1 MNTDYL
7 VIGTGI
13 SGLYCIYKHLK
24 NKNYILIDKN
34 NYIGGRA
41 LTVDFHNMPVQM
53 GAGVIRSHDKHL
65 LNLLNEL
72 QLELNSFTSTYHFP
86 HLEYY
91 KNNKPNGNELLPLFH
106 NMTKEIQTKY
116 LQNKNN
122 INHLSFQNFINLYFP
137 NDFAQKFMDN
147 ALHLDWLDANVK
159 TTIEEYPLN
168 EILLTKNETY
178 YSIKNGGWRVL
189 INKLLEYINK
199 DNIKLQ
205 TELVKVIKHNDKF
218 ECIMSNGTKIY
229 CKKLIFTADISIKN
243 IQFININPEIL
254 NHIDSINFIR
264 VYSYHQNVNFN
275 YNIKTTSILDKIIP
289 ITNNILMSCYS
300 ENFKA
305 NMANELIGDQNKNKL
320 DNLHKLLTNS
330 IGDNMLSKPLD
341 SISAYWEH
349 GIHYYKPNCNLDQSE
364 INQQGLYILGEMA
377 STHQGW
383 VEGCIQSINNIKI

>member
-1 MNTDYL
+1 
-7 VIGTGI
+7 
-13 SGLYCIYKHLK
+13 
-24 NKNYILIDKN
+24 
-34 NYIGGRA
+34 
-41 LTVDFHNMPVQM
+41 
-53 GAGVIRSHDKHL
+53 
-65 LNLLNEL
+65 
-72 QLELNSFTSTYHFP
+72 
-86 HLEYY
+86 
-91 KNNKPNGNELLPLFH
+91 
-106 NMTKEIQTKY
+106 
-116 LQNKNN
+116 
-122 INHLSFQNFINLYFP
+122 
-137 NDFAQKFMDN
+137 
-147 ALHLDWLDANVK
+147 
-159 TTIEEYPLN
+159 
-168 EILLTKNETY
+168 
-178 YSIKNGGWRVL
+178 
-189 INKLLEYINK
+189 
-199 DNIKLQ
+199 
-205 TELVKVIKHNDKF
+205 
-218 ECIMSNGTKIY
+218 MSNGTKIY